1 MKTDIDLAKDVI
13 LAIDK
18 RESTDKVRSLYN
30 NYLNYLNTNSV
41 DYDLKLFKLVDG
53 KFRYYIDSKRN

>member
-18 RESTDKVRSLYN
+18 RQHKDVVRNLYN
-30 NYLNYLNTNSV
+30 NYLNYLNSNSV
-41 DYDLKLFKLVDG
+41 DYDLELFKSVDD
-53 KFRYYIDSKRN
+53 KYMRYIHS

>member
-53 KFRYYIDSKRN
+53 KFRNYIDSKRN